1 MKPDFLG
8 ARGSN
13 TGDDFHEW
21 WALRLALQLLE
32 PESTL
37 TAVTVE
43 GVNLDDNNK
52 QELTEWDSVDCGL
65 FYGGHTIE
73 QAEKVVIEQLKY
85 SASTPE
91 KNWTVSELSSSK
103 SKPSNNS
110 IIKGLADSFTAILK
124 ARPDLIGAG
133 ALIIRLVSN
142 RPIGNDLKDAL
153 SVPSKNPKSCTDQ
166 EKNRL
171 NRLREKHEKL
181 RAASGLTKGNFK
193 QFITLFDFSDC
204 GAGSRFDQEES
215 AINEILD
222 LTLSADR
229 GFVLDLKDRI
239 HKLMLPEATGS
250 CITRETVLTWMN
262 VSDPRALFP
271 CPPRLKAVENPINR
285 NAAFAIQT
293 AMVNGDQFICLHG
306 EGGSGKTTVLK
317 QVEYLLPEGSVM
329 ITYDCYGAGTY
340 MDSEAYRH
348 RPKDAYLQLINETSA
363 RLRLP
368 LLINQDTSVD
378 FIKAF
383 SLRIESASKVLEAQ
397 EANALLVVV
406 IDAADNSV
414 TGAKQCKPEEIS
426 FVHELIKIGNL
437 PANVRLMISARTGRL
452 DSLSIPSKYNSVEI
466 SNFSLEET
474 ELNVLNQFPSAT
486 KAWIEDFHNL
496 SNRNPRV
503 QSYAFDYGASD
514 AGKAIEFLRP
524 NGKGL
529 EQIFEARFEEAIL
542 KEGNSYTL
550 SLVCSSLVALPAPVP
565 KQHLA
570 SVVGISIERVNDI
583 VSDLPGMRILEDK
596 VGFLD
601 EDVEFFVREK
611 AQPRL
616 LEAYKRSAA
625 HFRANHESDE
635 YSAMHLASAL
645 FSAGQGQEIIR
656 IIEENEAPKAIKDQ
670 IIRREVQR
678 QRLQLAMKVCR
689 SAGEQADAIFTLL
702 VGAEAI
708 KTDDAVNKIIAEN
721 PDLSVHFASDTIG
734 RNILYSSK
742 TYESHGRFLSH
753 IVARDAADRDFI
765 AAREKKRILREWM
778 NRRSEDIERQKAEQ
792 SEHRYQHIDAWP
804 LELEDITAVAHSVL
818 DIEGYHAA
826 YEFICGWKPKSIH
839 YKIAIRLLDR
849 LLLSGKVVTV
859 EEFLD
864 SGCIPEPWSSLF
876 KIPLA
881 LVGHGI
887 DCASLDKSL
896 CNKNVLKYCDLNEL
910 ERHTSEDSGT
920 FSYAEV
926 LLSGCEILAS
936 NGVNL
941 SSVEPILEYLCP
953 DNWRLVNNI
962 YIHDI
967 LKNDVALRAYSLLM
981 RHRGLDVTIESY
993 WIDSPIPEELNEA
1006 EKNKKKQKLSEK
1018 HKEIK
1023 ENLSGLISFYA
1034 VRADVLLSNI
1044 LPEKAE
1050 EKVKSALNSLL
1061 ANSWRISREH
1071 YFESICSQLSLSVA
1085 RLSVVPNLDMNTVLT
1100 LTKAAFK
1107 QWPSVFSSGQRNVIA
1122 NLIKIPELRLPVVK
1136 DIYERSVEVKD
1147 LKTAANEKI
1156 RILLDLSR
1164 TLLFVDKGEAREVFK
1179 IAVDI
1184 ANDVDVDAMHD
1195 VALFSAL
1202 SKNAKKHFSPTGLQ
1216 KIANQMAAIITE
1228 YGILLDGYD
1237 HFPWND
1243 AVSAVAILDIPKAVS
1258 LIGYWEDCDLIQASE
1273 TFPALISKGISEGTI
1288 SPAQAVSLLTFCD
1301 DLNEELVTNLT
1312 SITSIQDARQLIE
1325 EIAKSELLRFNR
1337 SDSSKICQ
1345 ALNELVPYGDGSEY
1359 WHSALNQLV
1368 EFKSQTKESAKTK
1381 SGNKNRA
1388 STAMKSKEGEFLER
1402 INVKEISFE
1411 SPSDFMNS
1419 IHAKRKEARDE
1430 DFYISCD
1437 DILRSLISRLESK
1450 DRVAFLELLTDEHV
1464 IDDLGYTWAKTLIDC
1479 VDLWVESS
1487 HVIST
1492 WKEEN
1497 LPTLIANHLGEFSYD
1512 ENYGYGKQM
1521 LKDVIHSL
1529 NLNREETV
1537 SLLLD
1542 GLERNSEYLPL
1553 PKLYSVV
1560 RLLTY
1565 YCSEEQI
1572 ADVTNRYVQRLT
1584 ARLKLPANKIESECS
1599 TESAVACQLYSFLG
1613 DVDTRVRWR
1622 AAHSIRASVRMG
1634 DFKAI
1639 VALTALYDR
1648 KSMHGYREDNVP
1660 FYWMS
1665 ARLWLIVTFDRI
1677 ASEVPKAIAPIAR
1690 WLLSIA
1696 TDHDFPHVLIRY
1708 FAKSCLVKLLS
1719 KGFIDFDEQ
1728 EIAALH
1734 AINTSKLTS
1743 EKSKRRVSRG
1753 GFHEGGKERKFK
1765 FDSLDTLRYVY
1776 PSAIEC
1782 FADIDE
1788 EMFLDEAEAWIMDR
1802 WKSGSDLSR
1811 WENEPRKHK
1820 FQNANYTLYSHS
1832 HGSMPTIE
1840 RHSYYLEWHA
1850 MWCSLGSLMTE
1861 NALAKPEYDDDDY
1874 GTLNGFLKREGLTQP
1889 PHWSSDLRCPTPL
1902 ETRFHLPPAV
1912 EAEDWVATIT
1922 ANDFELEL
1930 GLTSEEKNL
1939 IVNSYHDIRTS
1950 NHRSSVRISS
1960 SLVSPDTGLSLLRA
1974 LQTSRDSWD
1983 YRLPPADH
1991 EFEIDDGLFILR
2003 GWLREHSGDAR
2014 LDEKDVFN
2022 HGVRLIEATPSEN
2035 VIEILELRQSD
2046 SYPVSWIN
2054 STNGSRVFHYE
2065 AWGDVRDDSRQ
2076 REYIY
2081 GEDVISNGHSLE
2093 ISLHH
2098 LKQYLDKVDFDL
2110 ILEVEITR
2118 RVTKDG
2124 ITEYNKESEKEARYA
2139 RLYLF
2144 RRTGEIFT
2152 TEGRI
2157 GTWAPPSDR
2166 AGFFR

>member
-1 MKPDFLG
+1 MKAEYLG
-8 ARGSN
+8 ARASN

-32 PESTL
+32 PDTSL
-37 TAVTVE
+37 VAVTVE
-43 GVNLDDNNK
+43 GVNLDDENSPM
-52 QELTEWDSVDCGL
+52 LTEWDSVDCGL

-91 KNWTVSELSSSK
+91 KNWTVSELTSSK
-103 SKPSNNS
+103 SKSSNNS

-124 ARPDLIGAG
+124 ARSDLIGAG
-133 ALIIRLVSN
+133 ALTIRLVSN
-142 RPIGNDLKDAL
+142 RPIGIDLQKSL
-153 SVPSKNPKSCTDQ
+153 SDFNNK
-166 EKNRL
+166 
-171 NRLREKHEKL
+171 KHETL
-181 RAASGLTKGNFK
+181 RVASGLNKTNFK
-193 QFITLFDFSDC
+193 KFIKLFDFSDC
-204 GAGSRFDQEES
+204 GTGSRFEQEES
-215 AINEILD
+215 AINEILA
-222 LTLSADR
+222 LTLSADW

-250 CITRETVLTWMN
+250 YITRETVLTWMN

-285 NAAFAIQT
+285 NAAVAIQT

-368 LLINQDTSVD
+368 LLISQNTSVD

-397 EANALLVVV
+397 EANALLVLV

-474 ELNVLNQFPSAT
+474 ELNVLNQFPSAA

-503 QSYAFDYGASD
+503 QSYAFDYAASD

-542 KEGNSYTL
+542 KEGNSDTL

-583 VSDLPGMRILEDK
+583 VSDLPGMRVLEDK

-625 HFRANHESDE
+625 HFSANHESDE

-645 FSAGQGQEIIR
+645 FSAGQGQKIIK
-656 IIEENEAPKAIKDQ
+656 IIEENEAPKAINDQ

-721 PDLSVHFASDTIG
+721 PDLSVHFASDTVG

-753 IVARDAADRDFI
+753 IVARDAADSDFI

-778 NRRSEDIERQKAEQ
+778 NRRSEDIERQK
-792 SEHRYQHIDAWP
+792 SEHSERRYQHINARP

-818 DIEGYHAA
+818 DMEGHQAA
-826 YEFICGWKPKSIH
+826 YKFICSWQPKSIH

-859 EEFLD
+859 QEFLD

-887 DCASLDKSL
+887 DCASLEKSL
-896 CNKNVLKYCDLNEL
+896 CNKDVLKYCDLKEL
-910 ERHTSEDSGT
+910 ERHTSEDSNS

-967 LKNDVALRAYSLLM
+967 FKNDVAFRAYSLLT
-981 RHRGLDVTIESY
+981 RHRGLNVTIESY
-993 WIDSPIPEELNEA
+993 WIDSPIPEDLNED

-1023 ENLSGLISFYA
+1023 ENLSGLISVYA

-1044 LPEKAE
+1044 LPGNAE
-1050 EKVKSALNSLL
+1050 EKVKSALGSLFE
-1061 ANSWRISREH
+1061 NSWRMSREH
-1071 YFESICSQLSLSVA
+1071 YFESICSHLSLSLA
-1085 RLSVVPNLDMNTVLT
+1085 KLSVVPDIDMNIVLT
-1100 LTKAAFK
+1100 LAKGAFK
-1107 QWPSVFSSGQRNVIA
+1107 QWPSVFSSGQRKVIA
-1122 NLIKIPELRLPVVK
+1122 NLIKIPELRTLVVK
-1136 DIYERSVEVKD
+1136 DIYDRSVEVKD
-1147 LKTAANEKI
+1147 LKTAAKEKI
-1156 RILLDLSR
+1156 SILLDLSR
-1164 TLLFVDKGEAREVFK
+1164 ILLFVDKDEAREIFK

-1202 SKNAKKHFSPTGLQ
+1202 SKTAKNHFSLTDSQ
-1216 KIANQMAAIITE
+1216 QIASQMAAIVTE
-1228 YGILLDGYD
+1228 YGTLLDGYD

-1243 AVSAVAILDIPKAVS
+1243 AISAVAILNMPKAIS
-1258 LIGYWEDCDLIQASE
+1258 LIGYWEDCDLVQPSE
-1273 TFPALISKGISEGTI
+1273 TLPVLISTGITEGTI
-1288 SPAQAVSLLTFCD
+1288 SPAQAAPLLNFCD
-1301 DLNEELVTNLT
+1301 DLHEGLVAKLASVT
-1312 SITSIQDARQLIE
+1312 SVQNASQLVE
-1325 EIAKSELLRFNR
+1325 EIAKAELLRFNR
-1337 SDSSKICQ
+1337 SGSSKVCQ
-1345 ALNELVPYGDGSEY
+1345 ELNELVPYSDSSEY

-1368 EFKSQTKESAKTK
+1368 EFKSHTKKSTK
-1381 SGNKNRA
+1381 SKTSNDKLD
-1388 STAMKSKEGEFLER
+1388 STTRKSKEREFLEG
-1402 INVKEISFE
+1402 IKLAEISFE

-1419 IHAKRKEARDE
+1419 VHAKRKEARGK
-1430 DFYISCD
+1430 DFYITSD
-1437 DILRSLISRLESK
+1437 EILRAVISHLESK
-1450 DRVAFLELLTDEHV
+1450 DRIAFLDFLTDEHV
-1464 IDDLGYTWAKTLIDC
+1464 IDDLGYTWASTLIDC
-1479 VDLWVESS
+1479 VNLWTGSS
-1487 HVIST
+1487 HAISA

-1497 LPTLIANHLGEFSYD
+1497 LPLLIANHLGEFSYD
-1512 ENYGYGKQM
+1512 ENYGYGKRM

-1542 GLERNSEYLPL
+1542 GLEKNSEYLPL

-1560 RLLTY
+1560 RLLTD

-1572 ADVTNRYVQRLT
+1572 ADVTTRYVQRLT
-1584 ARLKLPANKIESECS
+1584 TRLKLPTNKIEPECS
-1599 TESAVACQLYSFLG
+1599 TESALACQLYSFLG

-1622 AAHSIRASVRMG
+1622 AAHSIRTSARMG
-1634 DFKAI
+1634 DYKMI
-1639 VALTALYDR
+1639 MALIALYEH
-1648 KSMHGYREDNVP
+1648 KSMPGYREDNVP
-1660 FYWMS
+1660 FYWVS

-1677 ASEVPKAIAPIAR
+1677 ASEVPEAIAPVAR

-1696 TDHDFPHVLIRY
+1696 NDQDFPHVLIRH
-1708 FAKSCLVKLLS
+1708 FAKSCLMKLLS
-1719 KGFIDFDEQ
+1719 NDFIDFDEQ
-1728 EIAALH
+1728 EITALY
-1734 AINTSKLTS
+1734 AINTSELTT
-1743 EKSKRRVSRG
+1743 EKSKHRASRG
-1753 GFHEGGKERKFK
+1753 GFHEEGKERRFK

-1782 FADIDE
+1782 FANIDE

-1811 WENEPRKHK
+1811 WENEPRKQK
-1820 FQNANYTLYSHS
+1820 LERANYTLYSHS

-1861 NALAKPEYDDDDY
+1861 NALAKPEYDDSDY
-1874 GTLNGFLKREGLTQP
+1874 GTLDGFLRQEGLTQP
-1889 PHWSSDLRCPTPL
+1889 PHWSSDLRCPIPL

-1912 EAEDWVATIT
+1912 EAEGWVATIT

-1930 GLTSEEKNL
+1930 GLTSEDENL
-1939 IVNSYHDIRTS
+1939 VVDSYHDIRTS

-1983 YRLPPADH
+1983 YRLPPAGH
-1991 EFEIDDGLFILR
+1991 EFEIDDDPFLLR
-2003 GWLREHSGDAR
+2003 GWLNEHSGDAR

-2022 HGVRLIEATPSEN
+2022 HDVRLIEATPSEN
-2035 VIEILELRQSD
+2035 VVEILGLCRSD
-2046 SYPVSWIN
+2046 SYPVSWLD
-2054 STNGSRVFHYE
+2054 SSNGARAFHYE
-2065 AWGDVRDDSRQ
+2065 AWGDTRGNSLRK
-2076 REYIY
+2076 EYIF
-2081 GEDVISNGHSLE
+2081 GEDVISNGHRLKV
-2093 ISLHH
+2093 SLHH
-2098 LKQYLDKVDFDL
+2098 LKQYLDKVGFDL

-2124 ITEYNKESEKEARYA
+2124 ITEYNEKSEKEARYA
-2139 RLYLF
+2139 RLYLL
-2144 RRTGEIFT
+2144 RRTGEILT
-2152 TEGRI
+2152 TEGCV
-2157 GTWAPPSDR
+2157 GTWTSPSD
-2166 AGFFR
+2166 

>member
-1 MKPDFLG
+1 MKLEYLG
-8 ARGSN
+8 ARASN

-32 PESTL
+32 LDTSL
-37 TAVTVE
+37 VAVTVE
-43 GVNLDDNNK
+43 GVNLDDENSQK
-52 QELTEWDSVDCGL
+52 LTEWDSVDCGL

-91 KNWTVSELSSSK
+91 KNWTVSELTCSK
-103 SKPSNNS
+103 SKSSNNS

-133 ALIIRLVSN
+133 ALTIRLVSN
-142 RPIGNDLKDAL
+142 RPIGTDLQKSL
-153 SVPSKNPKSCTDQ
+153 SDFRHN
-166 EKNRL
+166 
-171 NRLREKHEKL
+171 KHETL
-181 RAASGLTKGNFK
+181 RIASGLNKTNFK
-193 QFITLFDFSDC
+193 KFIKLFDFSDC
-204 GAGSRFDQEES
+204 GTGSRFEQEES
-215 AINEILD
+215 AINEILA

-239 HKLMLPEATGS
+239 HKLMLPEATRS
-250 CITRETVLTWMN
+250 YITRETVLTWMN

-271 CPPRLKAVENPINR
+271 CPQRLKAVENPVNR
-285 NAAFAIQT
+285 NAAVVIQT

-317 QVEYLLPEGSVM
+317 QVENLLPVGSVM

-368 LLINQDTSVD
+368 LLISQNTSVD

-383 SLRIESASKVLEAQ
+383 SLRIESASKVLKAQ

-474 ELNVLNQFPSAT
+474 ELNVLNQFPNAA

-503 QSYAFDYGASD
+503 QSYAFDYAASD
-514 AGKAIEFLRP
+514 VGKAIEFLRP

-542 KEGNSYTL
+542 KEGNSDTL

-583 VSDLPGMRILEDK
+583 VSDLPGMRVLEDK

-625 HFRANHESDE
+625 HFSANHESDE

-645 FSAGQGQEIIR
+645 FSAGQGQKIIK
-656 IIEENEAPKAIKDQ
+656 IIEETEAPKAIKDQ

-721 PDLSVHFASDTIG
+721 PDLSVHFAPDTVG

-765 AAREKKRILREWM
+765 AAREKKRILREWI

-792 SEHRYQHIDAWP
+792 SEHRYQHIDSWP

-818 DIEGYHAA
+818 DIEGYQAA

-859 EEFLD
+859 QEFLD

-881 LVGHGI
+881 LVGYGI
-887 DCASLDKSL
+887 DCTSLEKSL
-896 CNKNVLKYCDLNEL
+896 CNKDILKYCDLKEL
-910 ERHTSEDSGT
+910 ERYTSEDSSC
-920 FSYAEV
+920 FCYAEM
-926 LLSGCEILAS
+926 LLSGCEILAA

-953 DNWRLVNNI
+953 DSWRLVNNI

-967 LKNDVALRAYSLLM
+967 LKNDVAFRAYSLLM
-981 RHRGLDVTIESY
+981 RHRGLKVTIESY
-993 WIDSPIPEELNEA
+993 WIDSPIPENLNEA

-1018 HKEIK
+1018 HKDIK
-1023 ENLSGLISFYA
+1023 ENLSGLISVYV

-1050 EKVKSALNSLL
+1050 EKVKSALGSLFV
-1061 ANSWRISREH
+1061 NSWRMSRDH

-1085 RLSVVPNLDMNTVLT
+1085 KLSVVPNLDMNTVLT

-1122 NLIKIPELRLPVVK
+1122 NLIKIPELRLTVVK

-1156 RILLDLSR
+1156 KIILDLSR
-1164 TLLFVDKGEAREVFK
+1164 TLLFVDKDEAREVFK

-1202 SKNAKKHFSPTGLQ
+1202 SKNAKNHFSPTDLQ
-1216 KIANQMAAIITE
+1216 KIASQMAAIITE
-1228 YGILLDGYD
+1228 YGTLLDGYD

-1243 AVSAVAILDIPKAVS
+1243 AISAVAILDMPKAVS
-1258 LIGYWEDCDLIQASE
+1258 LIGYWEDCDLVQASE
-1273 TFPALISKGISEGTI
+1273 TLPALISTGISEGTI
-1288 SPAQAVSLLTFCD
+1288 SPAQAVSLLNFCD
-1301 DLNEELVTNLT
+1301 DLNDELVTKLT
-1312 SITSIQDARQLIE
+1312 SITSTQDARQLIE

-1337 SDSSKICQ
+1337 SGSSKICQ

-1368 EFKSQTKESAKTK
+1368 EFKSQTKKSTK
-1381 SGNKNRA
+1381 SKTSNEKLD
-1388 STAMKSKEGEFLER
+1388 STTRKSKEREFLEG
-1402 INVKEISFE
+1402 IKLAEISFE
-1411 SPSDFMNS
+1411 SPSGFMNS

-1430 DFYISCD
+1430 DFYITSD

-1450 DRVAFLELLTDEHV
+1450 DRIAFLDLLTDEHV
-1464 IDDLGYTWAKTLIDC
+1464 IVDLGYAWAKTLIDC
-1479 VDLWVESS
+1479 VDLWVGSS
-1487 HVIST
+1487 HVISA

-1497 LPTLIANHLGEFSYD
+1497 LPTLIANHLSEFSYD
-1512 ENYGYGKQM
+1512 ENYGYDKRM

-1537 SLLLD
+1537 SLLLH
-1542 GLERNSEYLPL
+1542 GLEKNSEHLPL

-1560 RLLTY
+1560 RLLTD

-1572 ADVTNRYVQRLT
+1572 ADVTTRYVQRLT
-1584 ARLKLPANKIESECS
+1584 TRLKLPANKIESECS
-1599 TESAVACQLYSFLG
+1599 TESALACQLYSFLG

-1622 AAHSIRASVRMG
+1622 AAHSIRASARMG
-1634 DFKAI
+1634 DFKTI
-1639 VALTALYDR
+1639 VALTALYER
-1648 KSMHGYREDNVP
+1648 KSMPGYREESAP
-1660 FYWMS
+1660 FYWLS
-1665 ARLWLIVTFDRI
+1665 ARLWLIVTFNRI

-1696 TDHDFPHVLIRY
+1696 TPLCQD
-1708 FAKSCLVKLLS
+1708 SC
-1719 KGFIDFDEQ
+1719 
-1728 EIAALH
+1728 
-1734 AINTSKLTS
+1734 
-1743 EKSKRRVSRG
+1743 
-1753 GFHEGGKERKFK
+1753 
-1765 FDSLDTLRYVY
+1765 
-1776 PSAIEC
+1776 
-1782 FADIDE
+1782 
-1788 EMFLDEAEAWIMDR
+1788 
-1802 WKSGSDLSR
+1802 
-1811 WENEPRKHK
+1811 
-1820 FQNANYTLYSHS
+1820 
-1832 HGSMPTIE
+1832 
-1840 RHSYYLEWHA
+1840 
-1850 MWCSLGSLMTE
+1850 
-1861 NALAKPEYDDDDY
+1861 
-1874 GTLNGFLKREGLTQP
+1874 
-1889 PHWSSDLRCPTPL
+1889 
-1902 ETRFHLPPAV
+1902 
-1912 EAEDWVATIT
+1912 
-1922 ANDFELEL
+1922 
-1930 GLTSEEKNL
+1930 
-1939 IVNSYHDIRTS
+1939 
-1950 NHRSSVRISS
+1950 
-1960 SLVSPDTGLSLLRA
+1960 
-1974 LQTSRDSWD
+1974 
-1983 YRLPPADH
+1983 RL
-1991 EFEIDDGLFILR
+1991 
-2003 GWLREHSGDAR
+2003 
-2014 LDEKDVFN
+2014 
-2022 HGVRLIEATPSEN
+2022 
-2035 VIEILELRQSD
+2035 
-2046 SYPVSWIN
+2046 
-2054 STNGSRVFHYE
+2054 
-2065 AWGDVRDDSRQ
+2065 
-2076 REYIY
+2076 
-2081 GEDVISNGHSLE
+2081 
-2093 ISLHH
+2093 
-2098 LKQYLDKVDFDL
+2098 
-2110 ILEVEITR
+2110 
-2118 RVTKDG
+2118 
-2124 ITEYNKESEKEARYA
+2124 
-2139 RLYLF
+2139 
-2144 RRTGEIFT
+2144 
-2152 TEGRI
+2152 
-2157 GTWAPPSDR
+2157 
-2166 AGFFR
+2166 